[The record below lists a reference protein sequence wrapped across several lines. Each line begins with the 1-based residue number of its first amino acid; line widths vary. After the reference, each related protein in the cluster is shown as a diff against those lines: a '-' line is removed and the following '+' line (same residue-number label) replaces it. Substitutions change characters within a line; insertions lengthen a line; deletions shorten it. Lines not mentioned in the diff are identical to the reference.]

1 MLSLKSNFS
10 IDKTK
15 SDVMCATVAE
25 QECVVVEGAT
35 RNPLICFE
43 CFIWVKKQLAIFLSV
58 AGGSSWLTYAQQDLK
73 SSLQLIDHQMVAPSS
88 LQSWPQ
94 QLAIKVVHMDEINTI
109 SRLATSLP

>member
-43 CFIWVKKQLAIFLSV
+43 CFICVKKQLAIFLSV
-58 AGGSSWLTYAQQDLK
+58 AERAFRLQYAY
-73 SSLQLIDHQMVAPSS
+73 SLLN
-88 LQSWPQ
+88 
-94 QLAIKVVHMDEINTI
+94 IK
-109 SRLATSLP
+109 